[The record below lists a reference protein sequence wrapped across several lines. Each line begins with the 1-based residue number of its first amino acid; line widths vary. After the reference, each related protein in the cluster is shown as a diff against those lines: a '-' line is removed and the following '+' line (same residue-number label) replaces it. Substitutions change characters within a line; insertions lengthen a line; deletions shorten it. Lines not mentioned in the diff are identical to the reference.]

1 MSEPLTLG
9 HRRPG
14 LLSTTTPSS
23 RSSSLLSSVLLLA
36 ILLLAFGLR
45 CYRLGDQSV
54 WWDEGLA
61 AWAARQSLT
70 ASGQWTSA
78 DVHPP
83 LYFWLL
89 HFWRMGSGDSE
100 FGLRFLSVIVGVLT
114 AAAIYQLGRALAGP
128 QVGLLAALLVGIS
141 PFDVWWSQEM
151 RMYALAALW
160 ASLTLWAAVRFW
172 DSESAISGVSYVLL
186 AAAGLYTLY
195 LQASVL
201 VVVNLAW
208 LWMLA
213 HSRRRWRELACWGV
227 AQVAVLVLFA
237 PWLGYAL
244 GRIPTWSTASSVQP
258 GVFLRIY
265 WTVLTVGIP
274 VDVERYWPL
283 SVPVLAV
290 MAAGLGALL
299 WTVRSKWRIGRN
311 VGLLALSLL
320 LPATVVYLVSLPRK
334 TFFYAP
340 QLAPRYLLLFAP
352 AFYVLL
358 AWGLLQVTQNRHWA
372 WRVALVAVVVAAP
385 VYGLSVYYAGRI
397 RTDDYPSLAAT
408 LRAYQRPD
416 DAVVL
421 YTDQDWPVFAY
432 HYPGRWYKVPHAL
445 QVTAEAADAYM
456 SPIWEEHDGVWL
468 VVTPYATVNDA
479 QGEIPAWFAARAVG
493 TVEHRF
499 VDKILRFYA
508 RTEER
513 ARLVAALAPG
523 SESLL
528 PLHIDVADGV
538 RLSGYEQQVREYR
551 NGDTIHLFLYI
562 ERDGQSAPDAA
573 DGITVS
579 LVSWGRACGPAWKQ
593 AQVPWPSSDSL
604 SRQQVDL
611 VVPPD
616 APVGRY
622 AFAVGPNPG
631 REEAC
636 FGEVWLR
643 PWQQAASAARNI
655 AITNPLQVDFGSGVR
670 LLGYDLPAEGLTRG
684 GTVALTLY
692 WQAQQPIEQRY
703 KVFTH
708 LLGEVFNADSGSF
721 LWGQQDNEPV
731 SGTRPTS
738 TWRSGEV
745 IVDRYAIPLSPSM
758 PSGGYAI
765 EVGLYD
771 PATVERL
778 PVLDDQGQAVADH
791 VILTRVAID

>member
-1 MSEPLTLG
+1 MSIP
-9 HRRPG
+9 
-14 LLSTTTPSS
+14 LST
-23 RSSSLLSSVLLLA
+23 
-36 ILLLAFGLR
+36 FG
-45 CYRLGDQSV
+45 CCI
-54 WWDEGLA
+54 
-61 AWAARQSLT
+61 
-70 ASGQWTSA
+70 
-78 DVHPP
+78 
-83 LYFWLL
+83 
-89 HFWRMGSGDSE
+89 FWRMGSGDSE
-100 FGLRFLSVIVGVLT
+100 FGLRFLSVVVGVLT
-114 AAAIYQLGRALAGP
+114 TAAVYQLGRALASP
-128 QVGLLAALLVGIS
+128 QVGLLAALLVSIS

-160 ASLTLWAAVRFW
+160 ASLTLWAAVRFR
-172 DSESAISGVSYVLL
+172 DSGSVTSGIGYVLL

-201 VVVNLAW
+201 AVVNLAW
-208 LWMLA
+208 LWVLA
-213 HSRRRWRELACWGV
+213 HSQHRWRALRWGV

-237 PWLGYAL
+237 PWLFYAL
-244 GRIPTWSTASSVQP
+244 GRIPTWSTASPVQP

-290 MAAGLGALL
+290 MAVGLGALL
-299 WTVRSKWRIGRN
+299 WMLRSKWRMGRN

-320 LPATVVYLVSLPRK
+320 LPATVVYLLSLPRK

-352 AFYVLL
+352 AFYTLL
-358 AWGLLQVTQNRHWA
+358 AWGLLQVTQNQHWA
-372 WRVALVAVVVAAP
+372 WRVALIGVVVAAP
-385 VYGLSVYYAGRI
+385 AYGLSVYYAGRI
-397 RTDDYPSLAAT
+397 LNDDYPSLVAT
-408 LRAYQRPD
+408 LRAYQRPN

-432 HYPGRWYKVPHAL
+432 HYPGQWYKVPHAL
-445 QVTAEAADAYM
+445 RVTAEAAATYM
-456 SPIWEEHDGVWL
+456 SSIWEEHDGVWL
-468 VVTPYATVNDA
+468 VVMPYASVNDA

-493 TVEHRF
+493 TAEHRF

-513 ARLVAALAPG
+513 ARLVATLAPG
-523 SESLL
+523 SE
-528 PLHIDVADGV
+528 PLVPLRVDLADGV

-551 NGDTIHLFLYI
+551 NGDTIHLFLYA
-562 ERDGQSAPDAA
+562 ERDGQTAPAA
-573 DGITVS
+573 ANLMTVS
-579 LVSWGRACGPAWKQ
+579 LVSRGRACGPAWKQ
-593 AQVPWPSSDSL
+593 VQVPWPSSGSVV
-604 SRQQVDL
+604 RQQVDL

-616 APVGRY
+616 VPGGQY
-622 AFAVGPNPG
+622 AFAVRPG
-631 REEAC
+631 AGGEEPC

-643 PWQQAASAARNI
+643 PWQRTASAAANI
-655 AITNPLQVDFGSGVR
+655 AIAHPMQVDFANGVR

-692 WQAQQPIEQRY
+692 WQAQQPVEQRY

-708 LLGEVFNADSGSF
+708 LLGQVFNADSGSF

-731 SGTRPTS
+731 NGMRPTS
-738 TWRSGEV
+738 TWRPGEV
-745 IVDRYAIPLSPSM
+745 IVPRYAIPLPPSM
-758 PSGGYAI
+758 PPGSYAI

-778 PVLDDQGQAVADH
+778 PVLGDQGQAIADH
-791 VILTRVAID
+791 VILTHITIGQGQARP